1 MLLFTSITRATSQKI
16 SWSWARYKRNN
27 QMEVQLKLCE
37 VQTRLSNEKGNQPIW
52 KTVLILIRQNILV
65 FKTTESQHSGP
76 GVLAERIWTKKKL
89 RLEVY
94 NRPPN
99 RTEWKHHP

>member
-65 FKTTESQHSGP
+65 FKTTESQYSGP